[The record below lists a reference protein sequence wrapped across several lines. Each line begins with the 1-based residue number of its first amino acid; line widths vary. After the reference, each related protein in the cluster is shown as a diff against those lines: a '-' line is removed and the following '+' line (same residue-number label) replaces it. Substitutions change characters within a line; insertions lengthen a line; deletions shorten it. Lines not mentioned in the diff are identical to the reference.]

1 MSRAA
6 LNDGLDKFKRY
17 RLGKQAKGMKLL
29 RLWVPDPTAAGFA
42 QEAHRQAALLRG
54 ASEETE
60 ALDFIEAVADTEGW
74 NG

>member
-6 LNDGLDKFKRY
+6 LNDRLDKFKRY

-29 RLWVPDPTAAGFA
+29 RLWVSDPTAPGFA

-54 ASEETE
+54 APEETE
-60 ALDFIEAVADTEGW
+60 ALDFIEAVTDTEGW